1 MDPYEYGSCYENQ
14 VEFTREYLKLKLQ
27 NIPDEMKT
35 KDLKYGFYWINVS
48 VLLTLVDLFIL

>member
-1 MDPYEYGSCYENQ
+1 
-14 VEFTREYLKLKLQ
+14 VEFTHEYLKLKIQ